1 LRHLPKTNDF
11 NQICFIFSIFGPS
24 FADMILTIETLIEQL
39 MKFFSPTAEEMSS
52 LDRVI
57 SKAESIIESIRA
69 QEGLSVKSVD
79 KKQDFSSRVETAKT
93 PVAIKVP
100 LSPRLQTRGKRRHSS
115 GSDESIILSQNG

>member
-1 LRHLPKTNDF
+1 
-11 NQICFIFSIFGPS
+11 
-24 FADMILTIETLIEQL
+24 
-39 MKFFSPTAEEMSS
+39 MST

-79 KKQDFSSRVETAKT
+79 KKQDSSTREETAKT
-93 PVAIKVP
+93 PVTIKVP

-115 GSDESIILSQNG
+115 GSDESIILSQNGLSTNAAMIDFFNLWYVLQKLHLSRVMLKAGSVLYKSSSEGGKWKRRG